1 MEQNLPDIFPPDIDD
16 KTQEVIEQITSEN
29 NKQFES
35 LIQQIQEQSRP
46 CQPMKDKRVN
56 IIVRTV
62 FALLLKITDSIP
74 DFLQLAITPGAS
86 VKGMEKLVSLYTTAN
101 RMRVW
106 YIDKKKEIANDF
118 VNEEYEK
125 HCQALMQKVRDKAK
139 LIMNFKPAQQES
151 GMTKKA
157 VKLVRRVGEAEAGE
171 LTETDIVKTRL
182 SKWKKVQ
189 MSVKRVD
196 SLEISL
202 TAAAMELL
210 QNDISSE
217 QVTSELELYYLRGMT
232 LFGMMELINSTLAS
246 IPSRTIRIDVLSW
259 LPAILRRSAST
270 SWGYSQVS
278 SACGIPYQ
286 NLLRKQFFNLI
297 KQILQY
303 AIIATNSN
311 ELTCLMEN
319 LKWNYTIS
327 DHSLLRESELLNK
340 LTACERPTS
349 LSKLWGMPLESEDGL
364 PEILLNSFEYIVVQ
378 IAFNGVSM
386 IHDIQKSEE
395 SSPSSS
401 KSPSQ
406 SDYQV
411 TSKLLQN
418 IQEIIIKELTL
429 AAESYKLSSGMDP
442 IIANKYADIS
452 REDNNN
458 QESKSSDKK
467 KIRSMYIEESKKT
480 YSPDFCTRLLRL
492 SYHLYVA
499 AEEESKG
506 KGILKDVFKQSDWSV
521 FLKLLEF
528 GSSHQQFLILQMI
541 PYIVKLSYKNIDQA
555 AAQYLGQN
563 FKHFS
568 KSNILDLL
576 FAFALERR
584 EGIWVKEC
592 KSSSLGYALSK
603 CTIRLL
609 QRSLNSPSELTE
621 ALIPI
626 IKTILFGKN
635 EDVKALPEACHDNRF
650 VELILS
656 IAGGEFEGIHK
667 GAMGCAKDKRE
678 ITIVAFASSRID
690 PAKASVCE
698 WEFCPKIHD
707 QVIAHLVNEEGGE
720 LNLDQMPVQEFV
732 LAEMSPNYDEIINSV
747 SPQEIKHM
755 IKQLQTPS
763 PVFKK
768 DTLVETLKVKL
779 LKVLMLILKSQKA
792 LCCEIFSEDFITLLL
807 ESSLKYPKTDTSKTL
822 LNVELTAEA
831 MRKIASQSDY
841 KALMQVDNSGQ
852 TVQLKGSKLL
862 LSSQGVKS
870 SIRIN
875 AHLNIEKLQHNVPYE
890 YIIFK
895 PGVPIENMANK
906 IVFIEKPDKANIEY
920 ILSKSA
926 LALCLATPLTPLLND
941 IKNLTE
947 STLLE
952 ISERD
957 MNNIVKV
964 IKDLDDIGK
973 EMSSSSVE
981 NIIAEYLN
989 MKLKKETKANN
1000 VKDIIQDIIIS
1011 SESTKEVKT
1020 IKTKKEIF
1028 EILFSPSD
1036 KREVIFKEGQDQNIT
1051 EERASCGREYAMLFK
1066 QNYEKGEEAKPESY
1080 SNLLHDLHIFY
1091 TRHLLLNVLLQNTKA
1106 LPSLSVDV
1114 YKKILAFLLVYAA
1127 EADLMKYGVGYKKLS
1142 KRLNAVLRATLTRPD
1157 SIDIFFGWIHQKV
1170 AETIYK
1176 GRIIS
1181 YSIYSS
1187 PQSKLEEAIYLP
1199 FICRHF
1205 KAIIK
1210 FNRGAIIKNKGIDV
1224 LMDDMLT
1231 IAIAAEKVAEKYH
1244 GMDILRQIISGAA
1257 IMIADLPRISL
1268 EKILGSDSIK
1278 ALARYFN
1285 QADRKNSYIWKIA
1298 NEILMKANTLYRTA
1312 ARLYSEEVQTYYTK
1326 NAFSLF
1332 IATEIMKEFPN
1343 FTLISTY
1350 LWGKQAKKELKG
1362 IDPIKIN
1369 TPIPFYDTQYC
1380 IQISDIQAEAL
1391 QITAKKQSH
1400 SKQQQ

>member
-1 MEQNLPDIFPPDIDD
+1 MEQILPEIFPQDVDD
-16 KTQEVIEQITSEN
+16 KTQEVIEQITSES

-35 LIQQIQEQSRP
+35 LIQQIMDQSRP
-46 CQPMKDKRVN
+46 CQPIKDKRVN
-56 IIVRTV
+56 AIVRTV
-62 FALLLKITDSIP
+62 FALLLKITDTIP
-74 DFLQLAITPGAS
+74 DFLQLALSPGAS

-125 HCQALMQKVRDKAK
+125 HCQAIMQKVKDKAK
-139 LIMNFKPAQQES
+139 LIMNFKPAQQDS

-217 QVTSELELYYLRGMT
+217 QVISELELYYLRGMT
-232 LFGMMELINSTLAS
+232 LFGMMEIINSTFSS
-246 IPSRTIRIDVLSW
+246 IPSRTIRMDVLSW
-259 LPAILRRSAST
+259 LPAILRSSVST
-270 SWGYSQVS
+270 TWGYSQVS

-286 NLLRKQFFNLI
+286 ILLRKQFFNLI
-297 KQILQY
+297 KQILQC
-303 AIIATNSN
+303 AIIATNSQ

-327 DHSLLRESELLNK
+327 DHSLLKESELLNK

-349 LSKLWGMPLESEDGL
+349 LSKLWGLPLESEDGL
-364 PEILLNSFEYIVVQ
+364 PEVLLNSFEYIVVQ
-378 IAFNGVSM
+378 IAFSGVSI
-386 IHDIQKSEE
+386 IHDTSKPEE
-395 SSPSSS
+395 SSPSSG

-406 SDYQV
+406 PDSQA

-418 IQEIIIKELTL
+418 IQEIIIKELTK
-429 AAESYKLSSGMDP
+429 AAESYKSCSGMDS
-442 IIANKYADIS
+442 IVANKYSDIS
-452 REDNNN
+452 REDIN
-458 QESKSSDKK
+458 QESKTTDKK
-467 KIRSMYIEESKKT
+467 KLKNMFIEESKKT

-506 KGILKDVFKQSDWSV
+506 KGILKDVFKQCDWTV

-541 PYIVKLSYKNIDQA
+541 PYIVKLSYKNVDQA
-555 AAQYLGQN
+555 AAQYLGPS

-584 EGIWVKEC
+584 EGVWVKEN
-592 KSSSLGYALSK
+592 KASSLGYALSK

-609 QRSLNSPSELTE
+609 QRSLNTPNELTD

-656 IAGGEFEGIHK
+656 ISGGEFEGIHK
-667 GAMGCAKDKRE
+667 GAIGCAKDKKE

-720 LNLDQMPVQEFV
+720 LTLDQMPVQEFV
-732 LAEMSPNYDEIINSV
+732 LADMAPNYDEIINSV
-747 SPQEIKHM
+747 GPQDVKLM

-763 PVFKK
+763 TVFKK

-779 LKVLMLILKSQKA
+779 LKVLMLLLKSQKA
-792 LCCEIFSEDFITLLL
+792 LCCEIFSEELITLLL

-841 KALMQVDNSGQ
+841 KALMQAENSGH
-852 TVQLKGSKLL
+852 TIQLKGSKLI
-862 LSSQGVKS
+862 LSSQGAKMA
-870 SIRIN
+870 IRIN
-875 AHLNIEKLQHNVPYE
+875 AHLNLEKLQHNVPYE
-890 YIIFK
+890 YVIFNPDIPK
-895 PGVPIENMANK
+895 EAMANK
-906 IVFIEKPDKANIEY
+906 IVFVEKHDKLNMESLSNIV
-920 ILSKSA
+920 
-926 LALCLATPLTPLLND
+926 LALCIAAPIAPLLND
-941 IKNLTE
+941 IKNMTE
-947 STLLE
+947 SVVLE
-952 ISERD
+952 ISEKD
-957 MNNIVKV
+957 MTNLGKV
-964 IKDLDDIGK
+964 INDLDVTAK
-973 EMSSSSVE
+973 EMSTSRVD
-981 NIIAEYLN
+981 NMIAEYLN
-989 MKLKKETKANN
+989 MKLHKETKANN
-1000 VKDIIQDIIIS
+1000 VKDIIQDIINS
-1011 SESTKEVKT
+1011 SDSTKEIKT
-1020 IKTKKEIF
+1020 IRTKKEIF

-1036 KREVIFKEGQDQNIT
+1036 KREVIFKEGQDHNIT

-1066 QNYEKGEEAKPESY
+1066 QNYEKGEEAKPETY

-1091 TRHLLLNVLLQNTKA
+1091 TRHLLLNILLQNTKA

-1114 YKKILAFLLVYAA
+1114 YKKVLAFLLVYAA

-1142 KRLNAVLRATLTRPD
+1142 KRLNAVLKATLSRPD

-1170 AETIYK
+1170 ADIIYK

-1244 GMDILRQIISGAA
+1244 AMDILRQIISSAA
-1257 IMIADLPRISL
+1257 IMIAELPRASL

-1285 QADRKNSYIWKIA
+1285 QTERKNSYIWKIA

-1332 IATEIMKEFPN
+1332 IATEIMKEFPD

-1350 LWGKQAKKELKG
+1350 LWGKQAKKDLKG
-1362 IDPIKIN
+1362 IDPLKIN

-1391 QITAKKQSH
+1391 QISAKKQSH
-1400 SKQQQ
+1400 SNFLT